1 MDRTAL
7 DAVRLEFEREKAD
20 IEDRL
25 QHKVREVMGDT
36 PVNLKSR
43 EQMSQVVFS
52 RKMNNK
58 KEWVDLFEYVNSPKE
73 FKQAVEAN
81 STIIKRT
88 KAFTC
93 PTCTGAGHTYKI
105 KKYGTKFARPNK

>member
-58 KEWVDLFEYVNSPKE
+58 KEWVDLFEPNGKGLM
-73 FKQAVEAN
+73 
-81 STIIKRT
+81 T
-88 KAFTC
+88 KLS
-93 PTCTGAGHTYKI
+93 G
-105 KKYGTKFARPNK
+105 